1 MKKKQQKYITIV
13 FILAGLICVTL
24 IGKYT
29 FFLPK
34 NAITNTILVDDEQ
47 SKVLAM
53 ENRDTKMT
61 KTETADY
68 YYYEIKDYERD
79 LEYSW
84 KFQKEENQNISVE
97 DSLYIEEDLR
107 LSLDADTKDTEKI
120 KEEVS
125 QDKLIIT
132 FDYHGDL
139 PLDTTVK
146 INVQDKFQN
155 GEKLYLYY
163 YNPEL
168 DQIEYIDHGVEVKNG
183 YVEFQIDHCSDYFL
197 TAAVVN
203 DAVNNPQSIN
213 YIIIGLAVVVF
224 ILIAITLFQS
234 KK

>member
-1 MKKKQQKYITIV
+1 MKRWLLIATFSV
-13 FILAGLICVTL
+13 GILCLLGLSV
-24 IGKYT
+24 
-29 FFLPK
+29 
-34 NAITNTILVDDEQ
+34 
-47 SKVLAM
+47 SKVLLLNNSQELTLSAPDKVIAM
-53 ENRDTKMT
+53 ENNKTKMI
-61 KTETADY
+61 KTETKDY

-84 KFQKEENQNISVE
+84 KFLKNKDDDIAVE

-107 LSLDADTKDTEKI
+107 LSLDANTNNTAKI
-120 KEEVS
+120 NEEVKN
-125 QDKLIIT
+125 DKLIIT

-139 PLDTTVK
+139 PLETTVRL
-146 INVQDKFQN
+146 NVQNRFKN
-155 GEKLYLYY
+155 GEELYIYY

-168 DQIEYIDHGVEVKNG
+168 DQIEYVNHGIEVKNG

-213 YIIIGLAVVVF
+213 LIIIGLVIVVF
-224 ILIAITLFQS
+224 ILIAITLFQA